1 MITLMEEAEVVV
13 EAFLVF
19 TVVALV
25 VVGGVH
31 SL

>member
-19 TVVALV
+19 AVVALV
-25 VVGGVH
+25 AVGGLH